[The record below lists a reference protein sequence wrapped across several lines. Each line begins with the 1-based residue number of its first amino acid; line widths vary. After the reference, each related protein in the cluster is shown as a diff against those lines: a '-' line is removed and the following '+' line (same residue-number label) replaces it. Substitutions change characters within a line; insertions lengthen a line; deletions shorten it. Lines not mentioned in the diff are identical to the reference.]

1 MGKVQQALDDFL
13 LLCRPRVPALNRW
26 TRVYQPTAWWTLAL
40 ALLGVIPRCW
50 SHLSQPAPPDL
61 IAAATGD
68 GAGPATEFTYR
79 AQQRVRWNKA
89 TAWLVDVRTLPRL
102 LTCTTLMLPA
112 LDIMADIF
120 CANKKNISVINFA
133 DWDTSPAV
141 HAIREYADM
150 LQDLGDP
157 RWLPVRLGKA
167 WCEESLARAFQGAV
181 TMIGHVFLRVVVP
194 FRGWPWY
201 LARLVNDSTVAFDKN
216 QIADRFWKSSSCC
229 MDDSFSLK
237 FRATLASAADIT
249 SARSLLILKNVFSN
263 VPVNNVKC
271 ETQFGRQRN
280 AASAGRGQ
288 APDCSTLASK
298 HVLSEMI
305 HLYRKRAL
313 EKQARLA
320 AIVPLADARIVRK
333 HNLKRKVCGWN
344 MFVHKNRARL
354 ASGLSM
360 SALSA

>member
-1 MGKVQQALDDFL
+1 
-13 LLCRPRVPALNRW
+13 
-26 TRVYQPTAWWTLAL
+26 
-40 ALLGVIPRCW
+40 
-50 SHLSQPAPPDL
+50 
-61 IAAATGD
+61 
-68 GAGPATEFTYR
+68 
-79 AQQRVRWNKA
+79 
-89 TAWLVDVRTLPRL
+89 
-102 LTCTTLMLPA
+102 
-112 LDIMADIF
+112 
-120 CANKKNISVINFA
+120 
-133 DWDTSPAV
+133 
-141 HAIREYADM
+141 
-150 LQDLGDP
+150 
-157 RWLPVRLGKA
+157 
-167 WCEESLARAFQGAV
+167 
-181 TMIGHVFLRVVVP
+181 MIGHVFLRVVVP

-229 MDDSFSLK
+229 LDDSFSLK

-313 EKQARLA
+313 GKQARLA

-360 SALSA
+360 SALSAEFRGLCDEQKAALDIEACRDISEPAWEPPSLALCCEETPLGIGDTCFPVSMNAIQEVVQMLQMC